1 MSSDGFERSD
11 GWRHGMSSTRLES
24 SSREFQ
30 PESASVRA
38 ARKFAVGAPEAEG
51 VDAGALELAVSEL
64 ASNAV
69 LHARTPFVVL
79 VERITDGVRV
89 SVSDGDPTLPRVRQV
104 DAATITGRGMAIV
117 EALSRHLEVVT
128 SPGGKT
134 VRFELG
140 RAT

>member
-1 MSSDGFERSD
+1 MTSPLVRA
-11 GWRHGMSSTRLES
+11 S
-24 SSREFQ
+24 SSSWADLSALDVTVSACAVGR
-30 PESASVRA
+30 PDESSVRA
-38 ARKFAVGAPEAEG
+38 TYCT
-51 VDAGALELAVSEL
+51 GALELAVSEL

-79 VERITDGVRV
+79 VERIADGVRV

>member
-1 MSSDGFERSD
+1 MG
-11 GWRHGMSSTRLES
+11 
-24 SSREFQ
+24 
-30 PESASVRA
+30 V
-38 ARKFAVGAPEAEG
+38 PEAEG

-69 LHARTPFVVL
+69 LHARTPFIVL
-79 VERITDGVRV
+79 VERIADGVRV
-89 SVSDGDPTLPRVRQV
+89 SVSDSDPTLPRVRQV
-104 DAATITGRGMAIV
+104 DSATITGRGMAIV
-117 EALSRHLEVVT
+117 EALSRSLEVLA

>member
-1 MSSDGFERSD
+1 MSAI
-11 GWRHGMSSTRLES
+11 RLES
-24 SSREFQ
+24 SSREFL

-38 ARKFAVGAPEAEG
+38 ARKFAVDAPQAEG
-51 VDAGALELAVSEL
+51 VDPGALELAVSEL

-79 VERITDGVRV
+79 LERTVDGVRV
-89 SVSDGDPTLPRVRQV
+89 SVSDGDPTLPRVRQL

-117 EALSRHLEVVT
+117 ETLSRRLEVVA